1 VGQALEVL
9 TVEFSNATLGSQSSK
24 HAEAFRRGQKMAA
37 VADVVNIVLEE
48 VSTGRTSDNASPCTP
63 TVSLS
68 PRPRLDSLALHDRT
82 VGLLVPPEAALVTL
96 A

>member
-1 VGQALEVL
+1 ML

-48 VSTGRTSDNASPCTP
+48 VRTGRTSDDAS
-63 TVSLS
+63 SLYTNSFPLTASS
-68 PRPRLDSLALHDRT
+68 PRFVST
-82 VGLLVPPEAALVTL
+82 I
-96 A
+96 

>member
-37 VADVVNIVLEE
+37 VADVANIVLEE
-48 VSTGRTSDNASPCTP
+48 VSTGRHLMTLPPVHQQYPSHRVLASI
-63 TVSLS
+63 
-68 PRPRLDSLALHDRT
+68 R
-82 VGLLVPPEAALVTL
+82 
-96 A
+96 